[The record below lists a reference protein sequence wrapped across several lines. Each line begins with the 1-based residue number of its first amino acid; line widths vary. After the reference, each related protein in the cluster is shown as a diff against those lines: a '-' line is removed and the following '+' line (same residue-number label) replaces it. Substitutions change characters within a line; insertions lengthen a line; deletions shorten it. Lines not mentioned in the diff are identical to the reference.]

1 MRKHYAIHL
10 TDEEQ
15 KELRTLVVT
24 GRRLA
29 RKMTRA
35 RILLLADTGKKDREI
50 VEALRISLPTV
61 VRVRKRFAKERLVS
75 GLEEKSRPGKPPRLT
90 GKVAAH
96 ITSLACSNPPEGRA
110 RWSLR
115 LLADKAVELNV
126 VDTVSHEAIRR
137 ILKKTN

>member
-1 MRKHYAIHL
+1 MRKHYEVRL
-10 TDEEQ
+10 SDEER
-15 KELRTLVVT
+15 KELKALVVT

-29 RKMTRA
+29 RKITRA
-35 RILLLADTGKKDREI
+35 RILLLADAGKKDREI
-50 VEALRISLPTV
+50 VEALRVSLPTV

-75 GLEEKSRPGKPPRLT
+75 GLEEKARPGKPPKLS

-96 ITSLACSNPPEGRA
+96 ITSLACSEPPEGRA

-126 VDTVSHEAIRR
+126 VDTVSHEAIRK